1 VGVLLVTVL
10 VALLTGLLFGLVP
23 VLAAWRTRPVE
34 VLKEGGRGNSG
45 SRRAALVRG
54 SLVVVQVTLAVAL
67 LVSAGLLM
75 RSFSKLQSVDPGFD
89 ETGVLTARIS
99 LPASRY
105 PDANAIHAFQQRLER
120 EIDGLPGA
128 GAAALAHI
136 VPFGNERSA
145 GGYAVRGQDQET
157 GAPLRTSNR
166 NAVSNAYFDAMRIPL
181 LQGRGFE
188 A

>member
-1 VGVLLVTVL
+1 CMLLSLMGAGGGVLLAFAGLAAFQASGIGGFASVFEIGLDVGVLLVTVL

-23 VLAAWRTRPVE
+23 VLAAWRARPVE

-89 ETGVLTARIS
+89 ETGVL
-99 LPASRY
+99 
-105 PDANAIHAFQQRLER
+105 
-120 EIDGLPGA
+120 
-128 GAAALAHI
+128 
-136 VPFGNERSA
+136 
-145 GGYAVRGQDQET
+145 
-157 GAPLRTSNR
+157 
-166 NAVSNAYFDAMRIPL
+166 
-181 LQGRGFE
+181 
-188 A
+188 